1 MDVKQP
7 PQARYS
13 KRPLS
18 PLLPAASNTDA
29 LRISCCIGYGIV
41 VYALLYWDK
50 TDWLSIGL
58 GVVLMAM
65 VLLFLIVDIRLGVDF
80 AA

>member
-1 MDVKQP
+1 MASISCVTELP
-7 PQARYS
+7 CARRVS
-13 KRPLS
+13 RVRRAERES
-18 PLLPAASNTDA
+18 
-29 LRISCCIGYGIV
+29 LRISCCIGYGII

>member
-1 MDVKQP
+1 M
-7 PQARYS
+7 
-13 KRPLS
+13 
-18 PLLPAASNTDA
+18 
-29 LRISCCIGYGIV
+29 